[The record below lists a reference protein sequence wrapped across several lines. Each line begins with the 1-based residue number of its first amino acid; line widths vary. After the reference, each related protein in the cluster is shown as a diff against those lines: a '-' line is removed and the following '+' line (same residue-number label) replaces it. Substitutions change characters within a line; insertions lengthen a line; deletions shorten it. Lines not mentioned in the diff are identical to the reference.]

1 MADKQ
6 DEQYVE
12 KIDVRLTRSQKS
24 EIERAA
30 KRVGLTASSW
40 ARMVI
45 LDRLNW
51 RPPDDDEPV
60 EAKRGR

>member
-1 MADKQ
+1 MADRD

-12 KIDVRLTRSQKS
+12 KIDVRLTPSQKKAV
-24 EIERAA
+24 EGAA

-45 LDRLNW
+45 LDRLDW
-51 RPPDDDEPV
+51 RPPGSDSET
-60 EAKRGR
+60 R